1 MNRAKTISSSD
12 AIYKQEITI
21 LKEKFA
27 QNGYPKK
34 LVDEIIERF
43 NMNNSNCHNE
53 KLKTSDF
60 RNIIK
65 VHYIGKPSIDYKKKL
80 EKLMRN
86 YVEDFK
92 FVCSSTEVGNY
103 FTNKEQT
110 PHELKSSI

>member
-65 VHYIGKPSIDYKKKL
+65 VLYIGKSSIDYKKKL
-80 EKLMRN
+80 EKLIRN
-86 YVEDFK
+86 YFEDFSVI
-92 FVCSSTEVGNY
+92 FSTIKVSNN
-103 FTNKEQT
+103 FSNKEQT
-110 PHELKSSI
+110 PHEL